1 MIMKKNLILMISA
14 CLLILFVGCKTEE
27 ESTNISPVTKVTIID
42 PVGYAQNMGAWIPAT
57 GGAHKKLLLE
67 EGQHY
72 VLGIIWEPSSVQSP
86 VVTWRATN
94 SNFEEAT
101 VNAQGISVD

>member
-1 MIMKKNLILMISA
+1 MKKNLILMISA
-14 CLLILFVGCKTEE
+14 CLLILLVGCKTEE

-57 GGAHKKLLLE
+57 GGTHKKLLLE

-86 VVTWRATN
+86 VVTWRAIN

-101 VNAQGISVD
+101 A